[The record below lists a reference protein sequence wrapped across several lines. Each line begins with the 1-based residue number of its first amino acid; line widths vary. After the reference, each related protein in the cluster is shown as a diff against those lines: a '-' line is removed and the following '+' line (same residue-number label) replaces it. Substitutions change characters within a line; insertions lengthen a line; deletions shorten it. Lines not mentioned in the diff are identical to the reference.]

1 MPPVGAMASGRL
13 LGLPKM
19 STWVSTCATFTS
31 TLRQQA
37 HALEGGAVLAQR
49 DLVLGAAV
57 EEVEDRARQPAFRQP
72 AQVLDVDG
80 LLQGHNCGSTL
91 PLKAKSVSRLFAL
104 AVAFLFALPAAAQ
117 NFPNKPMRIVVP
129 FTPAG
134 AVDIATRATAN
145 EMQKI
150 LGQPV
155 AVENKPGAG
164 GNLGVL
170 DVARAAPDGYSM
182 VMSTSGIQAIN
193 PALYA
198 KMPLDPNKELAP
210 VAPIVSLSNV
220 LVVHP
225 SVPARSV
232 KEVIALA
239 RKDPGKW
246 TYASSGNGTSIHMS
260 GAMFTQITKTDIL
273 HIPYK
278 GSAPAVTDLLG
289 GQTHMMFDNIPSSLP
304 HIKSGK
310 LIALATTGAKRDPA
324 LPDLPT
330 IAEAGVPG
338 YESGVWF
345 GIMVPAATPRDI
357 IARLNAAAV
366 QATKS
371 PEFIK
376 RMTDL
381 GYNIIPGTPEDMAKM
396 LDTELKRWA
405 PIVKASGAKVD

>member
-1 MPPVGAMASGRL
+1 
-13 LGLPKM
+13 
-19 STWVSTCATFTS
+19 
-31 TLRQQA
+31 
-37 HALEGGAVLAQR
+37 VL
-49 DLVLGAAV
+49 
-57 EEVEDRARQPAFRQP
+57 
-72 AQVLDVDG
+72 
-80 LLQGHNCGSTL
+80 
-91 PLKAKSVSRLFAL
+91 RLFAIAL
-104 AVAFLFALPAAAQ
+104 AFPLAAFGQA
-117 NFPNKPMRIVVP
+117 FPSKPMRIVVP

-145 EMQKI
+145 EMTKI
-150 LGQPV
+150 LGHPV

-170 DVARAAPDGYSM
+170 DVARSAPDGYSM

-198 KMPLDPNKELAP
+198 KMPLDPNKELTP

-225 SVPARSV
+225 SVPAKSV
-232 KEVIALA
+232 KEVIELA
-239 RKDPGKW
+239 KKDPGKW

-260 GAMFTQITKTDIL
+260 GAMFTQLTGTDIL

-278 GSAPAVTDLLG
+278 GSAPAITDLLA
-289 GQTHMMFDNIPSSLP
+289 GQTNMMFDNIPSALP

-310 LIALATTGAKRDPA
+310 LRALATTGAKRDPA

-330 IAEAGVPG
+330 VAESGVPG

-357 IARLNAAAV
+357 VMKLNAAAV
-366 QATKS
+366 QATKA
-371 PEFIK
+371 PEFVK

-381 GYNIIPGTPEDMAKM
+381 GYNIIPGTPQQMESM
-396 LDTELKRWA
+396 LKDELARWA